1 MISDVLIAGGGTAG
15 AAAARA
21 LALRGLSVT
30 LIERR
35 PLHEAGARWVN
46 GVPAWA
52 FEAAGLS
59 QPEGD
64 ERVGEHEVFH
74 MVAGFDGPKLR
85 VPARGLLDVDMRRLG
100 ARLLKEAVA
109 AGARVEGGLTLRGYR
124 EEADGVVAETDAG
137 PRRGR
142 FLIEARGL
150 AAEGPRSDR
159 RSLCAA
165 AQEVRALR
173 DEAAAARFVESRG
186 AKVGEALCFTCVAG
200 GFSVVNVR
208 VELHPQP
215 LVSLLTGSVPAEG
228 APSGR
233 VLLDRFVA
241 ANPWIGPRLYGGA
254 RAIPLHA
261 PRALLHEGRVLRLGD
276 SAGQVFAVHGSGTAA
291 GLIGGRMVADILA
304 AGGDGL
310 AWTRAWQ
317 QAHGGLFAAAAV
329 FAMASRSFTTADLAR
344 LIGRGLMSPA
354 LATPGLLQRPMKPPP
369 AALPGLALGA
379 LRAPELAARLAP
391 TLLQMERL
399 EWHHRR
405 VPDEPAALTAWA
417 AARHRLLGAAA
428 PPLAG

>member
-1 MISDVLIAGGGTAG
+1 MIADVLIAGGGTAG

-21 LALRGLSVT
+21 LAQRGLSVT
-30 LIERR
+30 LFERR
-35 PLHEAGARWVN
+35 PLQEAGARWVN

-52 FEAAGLS
+52 FEAAGVAA
-59 QPEGD
+59 PAGD
-64 ERVGEHEVFH
+64 ELVGQHEIFH

-85 VPARGLLDVDMRRLG
+85 VPARGLLDVDMRALG
-100 ARLLKEAVA
+100 ARLLDEAAA
-109 AGARVEGGLTLRGYR
+109 AGAQVCGGVGVRGHR
-124 EEADGVVAETDAG
+124 EEADGVVVETDEG

-142 FLIEARGL
+142 FFVEARGL
-150 AAEGPRSDR
+150 GAEGSRSDR
-159 RSLCAA
+159 RSLCTAV
-165 AQEVRALR
+165 QEVRALA
-173 DEAAAARFVESRG
+173 DEAAAVRFVESRG
-186 AKVGEALCFTCVAG
+186 AAVGEALCFTCVAG

-208 VELHPQP
+208 VELHPRP

-241 ANPWIGPRLYGGA
+241 ANPWIGPVRYGGA

-261 PRALLHEGRVLRLGD
+261 PRALLHQGRVLRLGD

-291 GLIGGRMVADILA
+291 GLIGGRLLA
-304 AGGDGL
+304 ETLAGGGDGL

-317 QAHGGLFAAAAV
+317 QAHGGLFAAAAA
-329 FAMASRSFTTADLAR
+329 FAMASRAFTTADLGR

-354 LATPGLLQRPMKPPP
+354 LATPGLLQRPMKPSPS
-369 AALPGLALGA
+369 ALPGLALGV
-379 LRAPELAARLAP
+379 LRAPALAARLAP

-405 VPDEPAALTAWA
+405 VPAEPAALATWA
-417 AARHRLLGAAA
+417 EVRHRLLGAAA